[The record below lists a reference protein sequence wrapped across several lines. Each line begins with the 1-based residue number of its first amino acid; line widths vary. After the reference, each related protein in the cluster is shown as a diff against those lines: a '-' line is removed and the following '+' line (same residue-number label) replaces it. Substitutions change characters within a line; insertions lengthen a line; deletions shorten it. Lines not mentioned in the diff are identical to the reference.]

1 MSNNRCRRCLKGISR
16 RIPCFVAW
24 SLLIVLST
32 LYFIFICPW
41 IKTELSILIPIIQG
55 IILLFVINNFILA
68 INTDP
73 GRYSRAPPDEND
85 DSETTFHKTVEIHG
99 TQCRM
104 KWCQTC
110 GFYRPPRCSHC
121 SVCDFCIDTFD
132 HHCPWLNNC
141 VGRRNYHY
149 FICYLLSLLVHMFV
163 VLSFCIYYILKNRS
177 NIGDLSSIICCILM
191 VLIILLTIPIGGLTS
206 FHIMLIIRGRTTNE
220 QVTGKFKSNINP
232 FDYGYL
238 FNCSRIFAASRPPRL
253 ISRDKSFSKTK
264 SNLYEIQTDKQFMK
278 NGRYSN
284 KAKHIS
290 MTSV

>member
-1 MSNNRCRRCLKGISR
+1 MSNNCCRRCLRGISR

-32 LYFIFICPW
+32 IYFIFICPW
-41 IKTELSILIPIIQG
+41 ITNHLWKYIPLIQG
-55 IILLFVINNFILA
+55 LILLFVIENFFLA
-68 INTDP
+68 TFTDP

-141 VGRRNYHY
+141 VGRRNYRY
-149 FICYLLSLLVHMFV
+149 FICFLLSVLFHMYV
-163 VLSFCIYYILKNRS
+163 VISFCIYYLLKNHENLS
-177 NIGDLSSIICCILM
+177 NLNTIISIILIIF
-191 VLIILLTIPIGGLTS
+191 IILLTIPIGGLTA
-206 FHIMLIIRGRTTNE
+206 FHFMLIIRGRTTNE

-232 FDYGYL
+232 FDYGCLY
-238 FNCSRIFAASRPPRL
+238 NCSKIFSSSNSPKL
-253 ISRDKSFSKTK
+253 IHNKKPSTKKS
-264 SNLYEIQTDKQFMK
+264 YEVQKVKNK
-278 NGRYSN
+278 NGTN
-284 KAKHIS
+284 KVIK
-290 MTSV
+290 

>member
-1 MSNNRCRRCLKGISR
+1 MSNNCCRRCLRGISR

-32 LYFIFICPW
+32 IYFIFICPW
-41 IKTELSILIPIIQG
+41 ITNHLWKYIPLIQG
-55 IILLFVINNFILA
+55 LILLFVIENFFLA
-68 INTDP
+68 TFTDP

-141 VGRRNYHY
+141 VGRRNYRY
-149 FICYLLSLLVHMFV
+149 FICFLLSVLFHMYV
-163 VLSFCIYYILKNRS
+163 VISFCIYYLLKNHENLS
-177 NIGDLSSIICCILM
+177 NLNTIISIILIIF
-191 VLIILLTIPIGGLTS
+191 IILLTIPIGGLTA
-206 FHIMLIIRGRTTNE
+206 FHFMLIIRGRTTNE

-232 FDYGYL
+232 FDYGCLY
-238 FNCSRIFAASRPPRL
+238 NCSKIFSSSNSPKL
-253 ISRDKSFSKTK
+253 IHNKKPSTKKS
-264 SNLYEIQTDKQFMK
+264 YEVQKVKNK
-278 NGRYSN
+278 NGTN
-284 KAKHIS
+284 KVIN
-290 MTSV
+290 

>member
-1 MSNNRCRRCLKGISR
+1 MSNNRCRRCIGGISR

-24 SLLIVLST
+24 SLLVVLSS
-32 LYFIFICPW
+32 LYFIFISPW
-41 IKTELSILIPIIQG
+41 ITKQLSILIPIVQS
-55 IILLFVINNFILA
+55 IIFLFVINNFIFA
-68 INTDP
+68 INIDP

-141 VGRRNYHY
+141 VGRRNYRY
-149 FICYLLSLLVHMFV
+149 FICFLLSLLIHMFV
-163 VLSFCIYYILKNRS
+163 VLSFCIYYILKNHS
-177 NIGDLSSIICCILM
+177 KIGDIPSIICLILM
-191 VLIILLTIPIGGLTS
+191 VLIILLTIPVGGLTS

-238 FNCSRIFAASRPPRL
+238 VNCSRIFAASRPPKL
-253 ISRDKSFSKTK
+253 ISSKKSYSKIK
-264 SNLYEIQTDKQFMK
+264 STLYEIETKK
-278 NGRYSN
+278 ENIINGRTSE
-284 KAKHIS
+284 KIKHIS

>member
-1 MSNNRCRRCLKGISR
+1 MSNNCCRRCVRGISR

-32 LYFIFICPW
+32 IYFIFICPW
-41 IKTELSILIPIIQG
+41 ITNHLWKYIPLIQG
-55 IILLFVINNFILA
+55 LILLFVIENFFLA
-68 INTDP
+68 TFTDP

-141 VGRRNYHY
+141 VGRRNYRY
-149 FICYLLSLLVHMFV
+149 FICFLLSVLFHMYV
-163 VLSFCIYYILKNRS
+163 VISFCIYYLLKNHENLS
-177 NIGDLSSIICCILM
+177 NLNTIISIILIIF
-191 VLIILLTIPIGGLTS
+191 IILLTIPIGGLTA
-206 FHIMLIIRGRTTNE
+206 FHFMLIIRGRTTNE

-232 FDYGYL
+232 FDYGCLY
-238 FNCSRIFAASRPPRL
+238 NCSKIFSSSNSPKL
-253 ISRDKSFSKTK
+253 IHNKKPSTKKS
-264 SNLYEIQTDKQFMK
+264 YEVEKVKNK
-278 NGRYSN
+278 NGTN
-284 KAKHIS
+284 KVIK
-290 MTSV
+290 